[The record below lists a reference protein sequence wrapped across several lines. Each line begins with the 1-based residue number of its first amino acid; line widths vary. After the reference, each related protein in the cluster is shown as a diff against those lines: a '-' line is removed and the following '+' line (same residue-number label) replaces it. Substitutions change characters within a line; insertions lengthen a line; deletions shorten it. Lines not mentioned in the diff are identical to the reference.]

1 MNKIIT
7 IEGMSCQNCVN
18 HVKSA
23 LEDVKGLTK
32 IDVEVGKA
40 TVEGDASDQEIKDAI
55 EDMGYDVTSIK

>member
-1 MNKIIT
+1 MSKIIT

-23 LEDVKGLTK
+23 LEDLKGLTK

-40 TVEGDASDQEIKDAI
+40 RVEGTALDSEIKDAI
-55 EDMGYDVTSIK
+55 EDMGYDVKSIK

>member
-1 MNKIIT
+1 MSRIIT
-7 IEGMSCQNCVN
+7 IEGMSCQNCVK

-32 IDVEVGKA
+32 IEVEVGKA
-40 TVEGDASDQEIKDAI
+40 VVDGDASDKEIKDAI

>member
-1 MNKIIT
+1 MSKIIT

-23 LEDVKGLTK
+23 LEDLKGLTK

-40 TVEGDASDQEIKDAI
+40 IVEGTVSDSEIKDAI
-55 EDMGYDVTSIK
+55 EDMGYDVKSIK

>member
-1 MNKIIT
+1 MSRIIT
-7 IEGMSCQNCVN
+7 IEGMSCQNCVK

-23 LEDVKGLTK
+23 LEDMKGLTK

-40 TVEGDASDQEIKDAI
+40 VVDGDASDQEIKDAI

>member
-1 MNKIIT
+1 MSKIIT
-7 IEGMSCQNCVN
+7 IEGMSCQNCVK
-18 HVKSA
+18 HVKAA

-40 TVEGDASDQEIKDAI
+40 TVDGDASDKDIKDAI

>member
-1 MNKIIT
+1 MSKIIT

-40 TVEGDASDQEIKDAI
+40 VVDGEASDKDIKDAI